1 MHVVRPLLLVASLA
15 LAAAPG
21 ARGASSADG
30 LRDAALPDDPGLTS
44 TPGGWQ
50 RTQWN
55 FAGPFGVDAPGAWA
69 NLRRAGRPGGRGVVV
84 AVLDTGVAYRA
95 AGAQPRSPDLKAGS
109 FVRGYDIVD
118 DDPYPVDRNGHG
130 THVAS
135 TIAAATDNG
144 AGFTGLAYG
153 ARIMPVRVLRDDGNG
168 TAQDVARGVRW
179 ATRHDADVINLSV
192 AFDGPASRYR
202 GLLAAVR
209 EARAR
214 GVVVVAAAGNDGTRR
229 LSIPARSR
237 AAIAVGAT
245 SAHGCL
251 WAFSSHGP
259 GLDLVAP
266 GGGSDAALAGDPRC
280 HPDDDTLP
288 DVTQITLRGKRF
300 GPSRGY
306 RGSSMAA
313 AHVSAAAALVIA
325 SRTLGRHPS
334 PASVERRLERTARDL
349 GRPGPDTR
357 YGHGLLDAAA
367 ATAP

>member
-1 MHVVRPLLLVASLA
+1 MQVVRPLLVAA
-15 LAAAPG
+15 AFVLAAAP
-21 ARGASSADG
+21 
-30 LRDAALPDDPGLTS
+30 AAHGDLPDDPGLT
-44 TPGGWQ
+44 TNPGGWQ

-55 FAGPFGVDAPGAWA
+55 LIGPFGVNAPGGWA
-69 NLRRAGRPGGRGVVV
+69 NLRGAGRPGGRGVVV

-95 AGAQPRSPDLKAGS
+95 AGAQPRSPDLAASS
-109 FVRGYDIVD
+109 FVRGYDVVD

-135 TIAAATDNG
+135 TIAEATDNG
-144 AGFTGLAYG
+144 SGFTGLAFG

-168 TAQDVARGVRW
+168 TAADVARGVRW
-179 ATRHDADVINLSV
+179 ATRHGADVINLSV
-192 AFDGPASRYR
+192 AFEGPAARYA
-202 GLLAAVR
+202 GLLSAVR
-209 EARAR
+209 QARR
-214 GVVVVAAAGNDGTRR
+214 KGIVVVAAAGNDGSRR
-229 LSIPARSR
+229 VSIPARSH
-237 AAIAVGAT
+237 AAIAVGGT
-245 SAHGCL
+245 TAHGCL

-266 GGGSDAALAGDPRC
+266 GGGSDAVLPGDARC
-280 HPDDDTLP
+280 DPDDDTLP
-288 DVTQITLRGKRF
+288 DITQITVRDGRF

-306 RGSSMAA
+306 QGSSMAA

-334 PASVERRLERTARDL
+334 PAAVERRLERSARDL
-349 GRPGPDTR
+349 GAPGLDSR

>member
-1 MHVVRPLLLVASLA
+1 MQVARSLLVAAALT

-21 ARGASSADG
+21 AHGA
-30 LRDAALPDDPGLTS
+30 LLPDDPGLST

-55 FAGPFGVDAPGAWA
+55 LIGPFGVDAPGAWA

-95 AGAQPRSPDLKAGS
+95 AGTQPRSPDLDAGS
-109 FVRGYDIVD
+109 FVRGYDVVD

-135 TIAAATDNG
+135 TIAEATDNG
-144 AGFTGLAYG
+144 TGFTGLAYG

-168 TAQDVARGVRW
+168 TAADVARGVRW
-179 ATRHDADVINLSV
+179 ATRHRADVINLSV
-192 AFDGPASRYR
+192 AFEGRAERYA

-209 EARAR
+209 EAKLQ
-214 GVVVVAAAGNDGTRR
+214 GVVVVAAAGNDGTRQ
-229 LSIPARSR
+229 LSIPARSS

-245 SAHGCL
+245 TAHGCL
-251 WAFSSHGP
+251 WAFSSYGR

-266 GGGSDAALAGDPRC
+266 GGGSDAALPGDARC
-280 HPDDDTLP
+280 DPDDDSLP
-288 DVTQITLRGKRF
+288 DITQITVREGRF

-306 RGSSMAA
+306 QGSSMAA
-313 AHVSAAAALVIA
+313 AHVSAAAALIIA
-325 SRTLGRHPS
+325 SRTLGRRPS
-334 PASVERRLERTARDL
+334 PTAVERRLERTARDL
-349 GRPGPDTR
+349 GAPGSDSR

>member
-1 MHVVRPLLLVASLA
+1 MQVARSLLVAAALGLA
-15 LAAAPG
+15 GAGGAPG
-21 ARGASSADG
+21 SS
-30 LRDAALPDDPGLTS
+30 AALPDDPGLGTI
-44 TPGGWQ
+44 PGGWQ

-55 FAGPFGVDAPGAWA
+55 FVGPFGVNAPGAWS

-95 AGAQPRSPDLKAGS
+95 AGPQPRSPDLRAGS
-109 FVRGYDIVD
+109 FVRGYDVVD

-135 TIAAATDNG
+135 TIAEATDNG
-144 AGFTGLAYG
+144 TGFTGLAFG

-168 TAQDVARGVRW
+168 TAADVAEGVRW
-179 ATRHDADVINLSV
+179 ATRHGADVINLSV
-192 AFDGPASRYR
+192 AFTGPARRY
-202 GLLAAVR
+202 GALLAAVR
-209 EARAR
+209 AAKRR
-214 GVVVVAAAGNDGTRR
+214 GIVVVAAAGNDGTRR
-229 LSIPARSR
+229 LSIPARSS

-245 SAHGCL
+245 TAHGCL
-251 WAFSSHGP
+251 WTFSSHGP

-266 GGGSDAALAGDPRC
+266 GGGSDATLPGDPRC
-280 HPDDDTLP
+280 APDDDTLP
-288 DVTQITLRGKRF
+288 DITQITVRDGRF

-306 RGSSMAA
+306 EGSSMAA

-334 PASVERRLERTARDL
+334 PDAVGRRLKGTARAL
-349 GRPGPDTR
+349 GPRAR
-357 YGHGLLDAAA
+357 YGAGLLDAAA